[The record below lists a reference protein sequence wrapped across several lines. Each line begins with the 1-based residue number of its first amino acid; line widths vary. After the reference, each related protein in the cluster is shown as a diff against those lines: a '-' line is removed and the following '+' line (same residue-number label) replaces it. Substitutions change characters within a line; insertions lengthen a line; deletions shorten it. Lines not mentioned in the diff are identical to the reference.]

1 MAEIRVQGMPVQLVL
16 WARLQQQLCQVPAC
30 VCAHGLLFVWLEGRR
45 GLNGEWKGRRFWELR
60 TKNGHRCQG
69 SAPSDSEA
77 VRFGAETLKE
87 LGLDGGRLRVVF
99 GRPVEVPH
107 A

>member
-1 MAEIRVQGMPVQLVL
+1 MSESNEARNARTRAGRSWCDE
-16 WARLQQQLCQVPAC
+16 ARLL
-30 VCAHGLLFVWLEGRR
+30 HS
-45 GLNGEWKGRRFWELR
+45 KG
-60 TKNGHRCQG
+60 GHRCQG

-87 LGLDGGRLRVVF
+87 LGLDGARLRVVF